1 MQLSKFENITK
12 EDIVFHKPKDFQLR
26 NSSIKYKRIKIETK
40 LPNGKISPLV
50 LETPFL
56 FSFGVSE
63 RKNQETNEL
72 NGYSIPVC
80 LWKKD
85 EKPTHE
91 EQDFFNTLNKIHDI
105 CEDHLSEY
113 YGDNEATSLGE
124 ILYYKHIE
132 VFNEKGKIKK
142 KRDKSA
148 SPVLYVKLI
157 YSDKTKKILSIF
169 RTKGNKSINPFDYR
183 NQYFKTKMA
192 IIFESIYLAKNII
205 SLQIKAHE
213 VYIKPLKPRESI
225 LENKESDDEDDYE
238 SNNEDKSFEEDEDN
252 VFED

>member
-1 MQLSKFENITK
+1 MQLPKFENITK
-12 EDIVFHKPKDFQLR
+12 ENIVFHEVKDFQLR
-26 NSSIKYKRIKIETK
+26 NSIIKYKTIKIETK
-40 LPNGKISPLV
+40 LPNGKLSPLV

-63 RKNQETNEL
+63 RKNQETDQL
-72 NGYSIPVC
+72 NGYSFPVC
-80 LWKKD
+80 LWKRD
-85 EKPTHE
+85 EKPNRE
-91 EQDFFNTLNKIHDI
+91 EQDFHDAIKKIRDYL
-105 CEDHLSEY
+105 EKN

-132 VFNEKGKIKK
+132 YVTSKGKKK
-142 KRDKSA
+142 KMRDESS
-148 SPVLYVKLI
+148 SPVLSVKLI

-169 RTKGNKSINPFDYR
+169 RTKGNKSINPFDYL

-225 LENKESDDEDDYE
+225 LEIKEGDDEDDYG
-238 SNNEDKSFEEDEDN
+238 SDNEDKPFDEDEDN

>member
-1 MQLSKFENITK
+1 MQLSKFENIS
-12 EDIVFHKPKDFQLR
+12 EENIVFHEPKDVQLR
-26 NSSIKYKRIKIETK
+26 NSNIKYKRIKIERK

-63 RKNQETNEL
+63 RKNQETGQL
-72 NGYSIPVC
+72 NDYSIPVC

-85 EKPTHE
+85 EKPNQE
-91 EQDFFNTLNKIHDI
+91 DFYNAINKIHEI
-105 CEDHLSEY
+105 CRDYLEKN

-132 VFNEKGKIKK
+132 YQNSKGKTKK
-142 KRDKSA
+142 KKDESS

-157 YSDKTKKILSIF
+157 YSDKTKKILTIF
-169 RTKGNKSINPFDYR
+169 RTKGKQNVNPFDYLD
-183 NQYFKTKMA
+183 QYFNTKMA
-192 IIFESIYLAKNII
+192 IIFESIYLAKYMI

-225 LENKESDDEDDYE
+225 LEIKESDDEDDYE
-238 SNNEDKSFEEDEDN
+238 SDNEDKPFDEDEDS

>member
-1 MQLSKFENITK
+1 MQLSKFENIS
-12 EDIVFHKPKDFQLR
+12 EENIVFHKPKDFQLR
-26 NSSIKYKRIKIETK
+26 NTNIKYQRIKIETK
-40 LPNGKISPLV
+40 LPNGKTSPLV

-63 RKNQETNEL
+63 RKNQETGQL

-85 EKPTHE
+85 EKPNQE
-91 EQDFFNTLNKIHDI
+91 EKDFHDAINKIHEI
-105 CEDHLSEY
+105 CRDYREKN

-132 VFNEKGKIKK
+132 YGNSKGK
-142 KRDKSA
+142 KRKMRDESN

-157 YSDKTKKILSIF
+157 YSDKPKKILSIF
-169 RTKGNKSINPFDYR
+169 RTKGNKSINPFDYL
-183 NQYFKTKMA
+183 NQYFNTKTA

-205 SLQIKAHE
+205 SLQ
-213 VYIKPLKPRESI
+213 PLNPRETI
-225 LENKESDDEDDYE
+225 LEIKESDEDDYE
-238 SNNEDKSFEEDEDN
+238 SENEDKPFDEDEDN
-252 VFED
+252 IFED